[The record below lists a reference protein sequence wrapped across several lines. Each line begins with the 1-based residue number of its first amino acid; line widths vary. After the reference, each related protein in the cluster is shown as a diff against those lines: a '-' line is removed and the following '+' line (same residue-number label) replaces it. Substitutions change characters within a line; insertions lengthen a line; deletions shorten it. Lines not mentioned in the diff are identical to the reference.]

1 MAEEVSMTFGKA
13 AALTAGFV
21 GAVALGVAIGPS
33 ISDRLTDR
41 DEQSTVAQAPASPVE
56 EPKTAVERTPR
67 AGAAARPAMKEMKEE
82 KPVAVAANAVRADEP
97 RVQERLK
104 PVLNRGTKMDLAA
117 EGFLTAEEFAT
128 VAHAS
133 KNTSVPFMVLKHRVL
148 NEKRPI
154 EDSMTDAIR
163 EFKPELN
170 AKAEV
175 AKAQREAKADLADIG
190 AN

>member
-1 MAEEVSMTFGKA
+1 MMFGKA
-13 AALTAGFV
+13 AALTAGLV
-21 GAVALGVAIGPS
+21 GGVALGVAIGPS
-33 ISDRLTDR
+33 ITDRLSDRDK
-41 DEQSTVAQAPASPVE
+41 QSTVAEAPASSVE
-56 EPKTAVERTPR
+56 PSKTGVERTAKDR
-67 AGAAARPAMKEMKEE
+67 AARPATMKEMKDE
-82 KPVAVAANAVRADEP
+82 KPVAIAANAVRADEP

-104 PVLNRGTKMDLAA
+104 PVLNRGTKMDVAA

-148 NEKRPI
+148 NEKRPF

-175 AKAQREAKADLADIG
+175 AKAQREAKADIADIG
-190 AN
+190 AD

>member
-1 MAEEVSMTFGKA
+1 MTFGKA

-33 ISDRLTDR
+33 ISDRLADR

-56 EPKTAVERTPR
+56 QPKTAVERTPR
-67 AGAAARPAMKEMKEE
+67 ASAAARPVVKEE

-175 AKAQREAKADLADIG
+175 VKAQREAKADLADIG